1 MSKSAV
7 SRCCYVCGRLVRGGG
22 VVPAVSSRE
31 QRRRYK
37 KLGVVFC
44 GQTCF
49 VNSLDLQTFFF
60 AAHGSFMRRQ
70 FVRVFGDV
78 VCFIGWCYSCL
89 FHRKK

>member
-7 SRCCYVCGRLVRGGG
+7 SRCCYVCGRLVRGVG
-22 VVPAVSSRE
+22 VVPAVSTRE

-49 VNSLDLQTFFF
+49 MNSLDFETFFF

-70 FVRVFGDV
+70 FVRIAGDV
-78 VCFIGWCYSCL
+78 MCFIGRCYFRL
-89 FHRKK
+89 FSRKK